1 MSIPPVDAAAFRAA
15 LGQFAT
21 GITVITARDEAGLD
35 QGMTVSAFCALS
47 LTPPLVLV
55 CIGHDATL
63 APTLAGASH
72 FGVSVLGE
80 SQAAL
85 SRRFA
90 DAAAVRFDGVEHQ
103 RGVTGAALL
112 SGAVA
117 QLECRIA
124 AKFPGGDH
132 TIVVGEV
139 IAAAA
144 AGGAP
149 LLHYQSTY
157 HRLAE

>member
-1 MSIPPVDAAAFRAA
+1 MTHVPVDAATFRRA

-21 GITVITARDEAGLD
+21 GVTVITARDGDGVD

-63 APTLAGASH
+63 APTLAAATH

-80 SQAAL
+80 LQEAL

-90 DAAAVRFDGVEHQ
+90 DAAAVRFDGVEHD
-103 RGVTGAALL
+103 RGATGVALL
-112 SGAVA
+112 AGAVA

-144 AGGAP
+144 TGGAP
-149 LLHYQSTY
+149 LLHHLGTY